1 MYQKHASMCRISAVV
16 KNAPIDLASGISWS
30 SWRLMMRTARTI
42 RSSFT
47 SLIILTIFIV
57 RRSSVL
63 SAIFSL
69 LKPQSAM
76 YWIGKPETRSIRNQ
90 LLKYFVRITF
100 ASTTFMPRSSWKAVN
115 ICRTRSTKK

>member
-57 RRSSVL
+57 RRSAQRAFRAWRIEGVGQIHL
-63 SAIFSL
+63 I
-69 LKPQSAM
+69 KAM
-76 YWIGKPETRSIRNQ
+76 N
-90 LLKYFVRITF
+90 
-100 ASTTFMPRSSWKAVN
+100 
-115 ICRTRSTKK
+115 